1 MDGHPFWQ
9 AVRGTEQHER
19 TAAFRMTDGELQGRP
34 AAADVLRAAGVG
46 NIAGKAVMD
55 ATNRIADAPPSSGV
69 LKFFTN
75 HDESLMEQLQRGSRA
90 PVLSRRSVQLAA
102 RA

>member
-1 MDGHPFWQ
+1 MDGRPFRQVIGWN
-9 AVRGTEQHER
+9 EQHQCPAES
-19 TAAFRMTDGELQGRP
+19 RMTDGELQGRP

-55 ATNRIADAPPSSGV
+55 ATNPIADAPPSSGV

-75 HDESLMEQLQRGSRA
+75 HEESLMEQLQRGSRA

>member
-1 MDGHPFWQ
+1 
-9 AVRGTEQHER
+9 
-19 TAAFRMTDGELQGRP
+19 
-34 AAADVLRAAGVG
+34 
-46 NIAGKAVMD
+46 
-55 ATNRIADAPPSSGV
+55 V